1 MEETIKRFQRVMPL
15 IRRINGWTLEE
26 FGDKLKVTK
35 QTISNLENKNK
46 TSITLTQYIAI
57 RSVIEYEM
65 QFSKNK
71 DVLVTML
78 NMFVDNYD
86 QYTDEER
93 NRLEDKIS
101 LIKMPSKG
109 LTSEKI
115 AVDFNKFLFGV
126 PIGFSAS
133 NINKNWLHTVLGG
146 GGYRMD
152 ENLRFLESLNNEQ
165 LGILVEI
172 MLKEGWQ
179 SETLSISD
187 EYKKYSKNYSNYVER
202 IEKEYRAFGGN
213 TFKTLITGNSPEY
226 KEILCN
232 VCKKMKINFNKEQKV
247 EFIENNLLEKVL
259 TDVWENLSNAERKK
273 LLDTAQS
280 KYVKKDIEKEG
291 LAALML
297 AFKAGGFASYQLTMV
312 IVNAVARQLLG
323 RGLTLATNAAINKTL
338 AVLTG
343 TVGIA
348 MMTAFMAYDVAG
360 PAYRVI
366 IPCTILIAAFRKE
379 YNTKEKEW

>member
-1 MEETIKRFQRVMPL
+1 M
-15 IRRINGWTLEE
+15 
-26 FGDKLKVTK
+26 
-35 QTISNLENKNK
+35 
-46 TSITLTQYIAI
+46 
-57 RSVIEYEM
+57 
-65 QFSKNK
+65 
-71 DVLVTML
+71 
-78 NMFVDNYD
+78 
-86 QYTDEER
+86 
-93 NRLEDKIS
+93 
-101 LIKMPSKG
+101 
-109 LTSEKI
+109 
-115 AVDFNKFLFGV
+115 
-126 PIGFSAS
+126 
-133 NINKNWLHTVLGG
+133 
-146 GGYRMD
+146 
-152 ENLRFLESLNNEQ
+152 
-165 LGILVEI
+165 
-172 MLKEGWQ
+172 
-179 SETLSISD
+179 
-187 EYKKYSKNYSNYVER
+187 
-202 IEKEYRAFGGN
+202 
-213 TFKTLITGNSPEY
+213 ITGNSPEY

-232 VCKKMKINFNKEQKV
+232 VCKKMKVNFNKEQKV

-280 KYVKKDIEKEG
+280 KYAKKDIEKEG

-343 TVGIA
+343 PVGIA
-348 MMTAFMAYDVAG
+348 MMTAVMAYDVAG

>member
-93 NRLEDKIS
+93 DRLEDKIS

-146 GGYRMD
+146 GVYRMD

-179 SETLSISD
+179 SESLSISD
-187 EYKKYSKNYSNYVER
+187 EYKKYGKKYSNYVES
-202 IEKEYRAFGGN
+202 IEKEYRAFAG
-213 TFKTLITGNSPEY
+213 TLS
-226 KEILCN
+226 
-232 VCKKMKINFNKEQKV
+232 
-247 EFIENNLLEKVL
+247 
-259 TDVWENLSNAERKK
+259 K
-273 LLDTAQS
+273 L
-280 KYVKKDIEKEG
+280 
-291 LAALML
+291 
-297 AFKAGGFASYQLTMV
+297 
-312 IVNAVARQLLG
+312 
-323 RGLTLATNAAINKTL
+323 
-338 AVLTG
+338 
-343 TVGIA
+343 
-348 MMTAFMAYDVAG
+348 
-360 PAYRVI
+360 
-366 IPCTILIAAFRKE
+366 
-379 YNTKEKEW
+379 